1 MAKTMCPDMNLSNPR
16 ADDSPAGIQDK
27 EDVFLQ
33 RDLGSTYATKEFSKL
48 FRETKLKVFEA
59 RAHNARV
66 IKKCIR
72 YFRSKGAAAIATH
85 NAFIVA
91 TKSSVPG
98 TDFLAT
104 RKMDDASVNN
114 DFWVGQAEPAQPFG
128 AGLPSRASAVPSL
141 RRTNTSFQGGSC
153 PAWDC

>member
-1 MAKTMCPDMNLSNPR
+1 MAQTMCPDMNLSNPL

-72 YFRSKGAAAIATH
+72 YFRSKGACVQGWLKWRHTPH
-85 NAFIVA
+85 C
-91 TKSSVPG
+91 
-98 TDFLAT
+98 
-104 RKMDDASVNN
+104 
-114 DFWVGQAEPAQPFG
+114 
-128 AGLPSRASAVPSL
+128 L
-141 RRTNTSFQGGSC
+141 RDIG
-153 PAWDC
+153 PDLV